1 MNLLFRYLLAL
12 LLVVLWAGPAVARY
26 ATGYDSAPQSTYS
39 PTMMPQLVQGRIMT
53 VDPAERKLT
62 LDDGTQ
68 FLIPAWVE
76 TDWQA
81 LTQGNT
87 VKVRYEDQ
95 EGQKVAIHIELK
107 W

>member
-1 MNLLFRYLLAL
+1 MSQLFKCLLAL
-12 LLVVLWAGPAVARY
+12 LLAVLWVGSAVAGY
-26 ATGYDSAPQSTYS
+26 VTGYDTAPQRAYA
-39 PTMMPQLVQGRIMT
+39 PTTMPKQVEGKIMA

-68 FLIPAWVE
+68 LLIPAWVDV
-76 TDWQA
+76 DWQI

-87 VKVRYEDQ
+87 VKARYENQ
-95 EGQKVAIHIELK
+95 GGLKVATHIELK